1 MTLDVT
7 RWQQMDFDARDSVPT
22 MLHRLD
28 FWLKF
33 SGIAILFRS

>member
-22 MLHRLD
+22 MMHRLY
-28 FWLKF
+28 FRLKF
-33 SGIAILFRS
+33 GGIAILFRP